1 VSRNTY
7 RKCQACGDI
16 HEVSAWP
23 RECLEQFKR
32 KRSELPAPFIR
43 SDVMDALMNHANGLM
58 YDSRSAYERGV
69 RDAGCEIVG
78 SEKIEPKARPV
89 LSDRELKQ
97 DIKTAMDQVEAR
109 L

>member
-1 VSRNTY
+1 MSRATY

-16 HEVSAWP
+16 HELSAWP

-32 KRSELPAPFIR
+32 KRSELSAPFIR
-43 SDVMDALMNHANGLM
+43 ADGMDPILNHANGLM

-69 RDAGCEIVG
+69 KDAGCEIVG
-78 SEKIEPKARPV
+78 NEKLTAKPRPV

-97 DIKTAMDQVEAR
+97 DIKTAIDQVEAR

>member
-1 VSRNTY
+1 MSRATY
-7 RKCQACGDI
+7 RKCQACADI

-43 SDVMDALMNHANGLM
+43 SDGMDPIMNHANGQM

-78 SEKIEPKARPV
+78 GEKIKPNARPV